1 MGFSRDLPNTNLSEA
16 MNKTLRAFFGT
27 HNDPREV
34 VERLLKMYADETVFM
49 FQALKDQGRYRIAE
63 QYREDLL
70 LSRQKAHDNTH
81 IMSKVQRLSSK
92 CNVNTMVV
100 VASSRK
106 VSTSGVVASRPVV
119 LVRFVGEDAALSAV
133 GVAKAYAG
141 RAAALCAG
149 EVLLVR
155 LIVEQVDSSGDGSRP
170 SNVLTDFA
178 TTGLPDM
185 FRVSWDKAV
194 ELMGGP
200 ADEGWMVELSA
211 EETTHYKRKW
221 NSSVVRKVRSTDKKK
236 PCWYFVEIRTTSG
249 EGKCGCLQFTQN
261 KDPACKHIIAVT
273 AATGNLVQ
281 MVEWLKLEKNLRP
294 SGSWLVRSVGGH
306 KVGRKMK
313 NLSGSGYTT
322 CKGKEAVEMN
332 FEEEGYCYKSE
343 SCKIGQPP

>member
-16 MNKTLRAFFGT
+16 MNKTLKAFFGT

-70 LSRQKAHDNTH
+70 LSREKAHDNSH
-81 IMSKVQRLSSK
+81 IMSKVQRLFPK
-92 CNVNTMVV
+92 CNVNTVVV

-119 LVRFVGEDAALSAV
+119 LRFVGEDAALSAV
-133 GVAKAYAG
+133 GVAKAYAS

-149 EVLLVR
+149 R
-155 LIVEQVDSSGDGSRP
+155 IVGRWNKTAQCADGLCHHR
-170 SNVLTDFA
+170 
-178 TTGLPDM
+178 LPDM
-185 FRVSWDKAV
+185 FRASWDKAV
-194 ELMGGP
+194 ELMDGP
-200 ADEGWMVELSA
+200 ADEGWMVKLSA
-211 EETTHYKRKW
+211 EETTQYKRKW

-273 AATGNLVQ
+273 AASGNLAQ

-294 SGSWLVRSVGGH
+294 FGSWLVRSVGGH

-322 CKGKEAVEMN
+322 REDKEPVEMN
-332 FEEEGYCYKSE
+332 FDEEGYCYKGE
-343 SCKIGQPP
+343 GCKIGKPP